1 MYASLL
7 NHPNSLFGQFERL
20 RRELDDVFG
29 VSALPSSI
37 RSVTPGTLP
46 AINVGRTPNSVEV
59 YAFAP
64 GLDASKIDVSLD
76 RGVLRI
82 AAERASGIPADDP
95 KVQIYT
101 RERGSGS
108 FTRAISLPD
117 DVDPAQVNAKLP
129 RRRAADQHRPARIGP
144 TQAHHRA
151 VTHPAFKEKPH
162 ERQQAS
168 DDLVCWRCCGG
179 PGAGPTARRAACGR
193 RVRGMLA
200 ASRCWLTCLACPRSS
215 WS

>member
-7 NHPNSLFGQFERL
+7 AYPNSLFGQFERL

-29 VSALPSSI
+29 VYDLPSSI

-46 AINVGRTPNSVEV
+46 AINVGRTPTSVEV

-82 AAERASGIPADDP
+82 AGERASSIPTDQP
-95 KVQIYT
+95 EVQVYT
-101 RERGSGS
+101 RERGVGN

-117 DVDPAQVNAKLP
+117 DVDPAQVS
-129 RRRAADQHRPARIGP
+129 
-144 TQAHHRA
+144 
-151 VTHPAFKEKPH
+151 
-162 ERQQAS
+162 AS
-168 DDLVCWRCCGG
+168 YRDGVLQISI
-179 PGAGPTARRAACGR
+179 ARRESAQPKR
-193 RVRGMLA
+193 ITVQ
-200 ASRCWLTCLACPRSS
+200 
-215 WS
+215 